1 MNEEYLLKLCGW
13 YPNKVDEFTGD
24 FVQRHAQSIAIFRKV
39 ICIHIIKSSSIS
51 NIKIEK
57 NTTKNVIEY
66 IGYYPQKKYLDKLQ
80 SQFLYAKT
88 FWQIFNQLVQEHGLP
103 KFVHLNIV
111 LHIGRFAYL
120 LKKKY
125 NIPYVITENWTGY
138 YPEDKNYLR
147 NNFFKYYYFKKIF
160 KNATAFLPVSQN
172 LFNQCQQLF
181 NLKLDGSIIE
191 NAVDTTFFFPE
202 ENNNV
207 VKKLLHISSMGYQKN
222 TDNLLRVFEK
232 FLASQNNIH
241 LYLIGPENETI
252 STQIS
257 KSTLLKNNCT
267 IVGNVSYEKV
277 AEYVRGADALILF
290 SRYENLPCVIL
301 ECLCAGLPIIS
312 TNVGGVAEVV
322 TSENG
327 FVIENENQTQLLQA
341 LNSWIE
347 NSSTFDKKIIS
358 TDANK
363 KFNFHSIGKKFD
375 DAYKKIGL

>member
-1 MNEEYLLKLCGW
+1 MKVEYILKLCGW

-24 FVQRHAQSIAIFRKV
+24 FVQRHAQSIALFRKV
-39 ICIHIIKSSSIS
+39 ICIHIIKSPSIS
-51 NIKIEK
+51 TIEIEQK
-57 NTTKNVIEY
+57 TTKQVIEY
-66 IGYYPQKKYLDKLQ
+66 IGYYPQKKFFDKVH
-80 SQFLYAKT
+80 SQILYAKT
-88 FWQIFNQLVQEHGLP
+88 FWQIFNKIVQEHGLP

-138 YPEDKNYLR
+138 YTKDKNYLR
-147 NNFFKYYYFKKIF
+147 KNILKFLFFKKIF

-181 NLKLDGSIIE
+181 NLKFKGQVIE
-191 NAVDTTFFFPE
+191 NAVDTSLFFPE
-202 ENNNV
+202 EKNNDII
-207 VKKLLHISSMGYQKN
+207 KLLHISSMGYQKN
-222 TDNLLRVFEK
+222 TDNLLHVFEK

-241 LYLIGPENETI
+241 LYLIGPKNEHLA
-252 STQIS
+252 SQIS
-257 KSTLLKNNCT
+257 ASKLLKANCT

-277 AEYVRGADALILF
+277 ADYVRGADALVLF

-322 TSENG
+322 NPKNG
-327 FVIENENQTQLLQA
+327 FIIDNENQTQLLDA
-341 LNSWIE
+341 LNSLIL
-347 NSSTFDKKIIS
+347 NLSTFDKKIIS
-358 TDANK
+358 SNANE
-363 KFNFHSIGKKFD
+363 KFNFYSIGKKFD
-375 DAYKKIGL
+375 DAYKKLGW